1 MVTKG
6 GKKEREGQI
15 RRPGLTYTHLIVR
28 PFKMAALL
36 LSVHSLSNQYLLH
49 LYPTHVTNLP
59 TCLPQAPASE
69 SLAKRQ

>member
-1 MVTKG
+1 MLTDSICLSHPNKTYSHYTTKF
-6 GKKEREGQI
+6 
-15 RRPGLTYTHLIVR
+15 H
-28 PFKMAALL
+28 KMAALL